1 MLPRMPSVQLRLLV
15 AAIAVS
21 AVPASAQNALASPAP
36 TPSPAIADTW
46 HNLSAIAP
54 HAHIHV
60 AADHG
65 RSTCYFIA
73 VDDQNLTC
81 GRKDG
86 SEKGRHVF
94 PRAEVKSV
102 KLTRFAV
109 STIGGLGI
117 GSGVGAVIGFA
128 TIHSH
133 PDAFLDF
140 SGAARAI
147 CVVVGG
153 LGGTAVGAS
162 TDMFRGPTVYRR
174 VETKS

>member
-1 MLPRMPSVQLRLLV
+1 MLPRMHSNQLRLLV
-15 AAIAVS
+15 GAIAVS
-21 AVPASAQNALASPAP
+21 ALPSTAQNVAASPAP

-46 HNLSAIAP
+46 HNLSAVAP
-54 HAHIHV
+54 HTHIHV

-65 RSTCYFIA
+65 GATCYFIA

-81 GRKDG
+81 GHKNG

-102 KLTRFAV
+102 KLTRYAV
-109 STIGGLGI
+109 STLGGAAI

-147 CVVVGG
+147 CVVIGG

-174 VETKS
+174 AETKS